1 MLLQTVGIGP
11 DTVGK
16 DGSRDSTTWPHN
28 DRQTLRHLSM
38 TGPLL
43 GNSISPN
50 RRRALFETT
59 KRVLASAINDGI
71 ACATLESCKST
82 SLLLCLRSP
91 GGAMASDEDAW
102 IMCGMRADAYT
113 ETDGGRVL
121 GFVRADDLLE
131 PVLSRNL
138 NGEISE
144 ELDPGVICRV
154 ICRWRS
160 RQDEEHAVET
170 LVKELTLSKLHRA
183 CLAQSPLD
191 PIMPDDIPYLLE
203 PELSFLCVPKSDMK
217 VFGPFQSLL
226 DPLITSL
233 GIPKP
238 DDTINEIV
246 IPCFSRQLPAITP
259 LFPKARILR
268 AVQNRC
274 RAQLSMRTVSMM
286 PDVGGSRLHLKL
298 SLNCQITSR
307 LRTISPDAAALA
319 PAVGKILQD
328 LLPQD
333 LWIFEEAASVTGAQ
347 KDFDKACQLTCIIRK
362 SPEKRAAD
370 IGETLIPVAGL
381 LQKPL
386 YDDRTYMEIIFSLDD
401 LKEKQAWFRKYL
413 TKLFSLIF
421 PPMIRHG
428 IYFEAHSQNILVRV
442 NLTSKEISGFAL
454 RDFDGIGIHCPTFL
468 RHPNNKNALKE
479 IPPGARTLTDNLP
492 RMWQLV
498 HHALLQVHVGHL
510 LYMLGLES
518 RGGWRIVR
526 EELERALNPSGDPDG
541 RALYD
546 YWLKETM
553 LSKCFLEMRL
563 RDAHAKK
570 YEREMPN
577 ILLRDA

>member
-1 MLLQTVGIGP
+1 
-11 DTVGK
+11 
-16 DGSRDSTTWPHN
+16 
-28 DRQTLRHLSM
+28 
-38 TGPLL
+38 
-43 GNSISPN
+43 
-50 RRRALFETT
+50 
-59 KRVLASAINDGI
+59 
-71 ACATLESCKST
+71 
-82 SLLLCLRSP
+82 
-91 GGAMASDEDAW
+91 MAGDEDAW

-170 LVKELTLSKLHRA
+170 LVKESYLDILHIRYYNISPTLPYLLALDLKLTLSKLHRA

-233 GIPKP
+233 GILKP

-518 RGGWRIVR
+518 KGGWRIVR

-563 RDAHAKK
+563 RDAYAKK

-577 ILLRDA
+577 ILLRDV

>member
-43 GNSISPN
+43 GNSLSPN

-71 ACATLESCKST
+71 ACATLESCNST

-121 GFVRADDLLE
+121 GFVRADDLLG

-286 PDVGGSRLHLKL
+286 PDVGGSPLHLKL

-319 PAVGKILQD
+319 PAVGKILQ
-328 LLPQD
+328 
-333 LWIFEEAASVTGAQ
+333 T
-347 KDFDKACQLTCIIRK
+347 
-362 SPEKRAAD
+362 AD

-386 YDDRTYMEIIFSLDD
+386 NDDRTYMEIIFGLDD

-413 TKLFSLIF
+413 TKLFSLIL

-428 IYFEAHSQNILVRV
+428 VYVEAHSQNILVRV
-442 NLTSKEISGFAL
+442 NLTSKEVTGFAL
-454 RDFDGIGIHCPTFL
+454 RDFDGIGIHPPTFL
-468 RHPNNKNALKE
+468 LRHSDNKNDALNV
-479 IPPGARTLTDNLP
+479 IPSSTRNLNNDLYS
-492 RMWQLV
+492 MCDQV
-498 HHALLQVHVGHL
+498 HHALLQAHVGHL

-518 RGGWRIVR
+518 KGGWRIVR
-526 EELERALNPSGDPDG
+526 EELERALNPSEDPDG
-541 RALYD
+541 RLLYD
-546 YWLKETM
+546 YWMKDTM
-553 LSKCFLEMRL
+553 ASKSFLEMRL
-563 RDAHAKK
+563 RDAYAKCCM
-570 YEREMPN
+570 RELPN
-577 ILLRDA
+577 ILLRGA